1 MSDGVRLAADL
12 YAPDGDGPF
21 AVLLEALPYRKDD
34 LTASYRPEYRR
45 LVAEGR
51 FVVCRVDL
59 RGTGSSEG
67 DATDEYPA
75 SEQRDLAKAIKS
87 ALDIQFK

>member
-12 YAPDGDGPF
+12 YVPDGDGPF

-59 RGTGSSEG
+59 RGTDPQMATPPTSIPPRSS
-67 DATDEYPA
+67 
-75 SEQRDLAKAIKS
+75 AIWRR
-87 ALDIQFK
+87 